1 MRGVCV
7 NGLERGGLGG
17 CGGAEESQSP
27 EQSQIISA
35 TRERSRRIGV
45 TAVTPTRFTGQPGR
59 GGDSG
64 ILTSRLRSLWA
75 PLLCFTKGGVD
86 LREQARTKATGY
98 PRCYPIQQ
106 VETAIGGE
114 RPVRPFHVPDHRTGS
129 R

>member
-7 NGLERGGLGG
+7 GALEGGELRG
-17 CGGAEESQSP
+17 CEDAEESQSP

-35 TRERSRRIGV
+35 TRERSRGIGV
-45 TAVTPTRFTGQPGR
+45 TAVTPTRFAGQPGR

-64 ILTSRLRSLWA
+64 ILTSRLRSSWA

-86 LREQARTKATGY
+86 LREQAQAKATGY

-106 VETAIGGE
+106 VEADW
-114 RPVRPFHVPDHRTGS
+114 R
-129 R
+129 